1 MDRGPRRR
9 CCSTH
14 EPLPRT
20 AGDGP
25 AQSNVV
31 VGRGGERPHSARNPA
46 SAGMNLYP
54 AHVLNGRVELPR
66 SSGERPAARPTNAGQ
81 PGPSPSRRGRTD
93 DRLLGTTDR
102 TDGLA
107 AKAGTNDATRAAS
120 ERRDAPPRTRIQK
133 GGGEGL
139 QHRGLRP
146 TTDGPAAAGKCS
158 GLETNQHDQ

>member
-14 EPLPRT
+14 EPLPRA
-20 AGDGP
+20 AGAGP
-25 AQSNVV
+25 AQSNIV
-31 VGRGGERPHSARNPA
+31 VGRGGERPHSARDPA
-46 SAGMNLYP
+46 SAEMNLYP

-107 AKAGTNDATRAAS
+107 ARR
-120 ERRDAPPRTRIQK
+120 ERTTPHEPHRRGETPPPHADPE